1 MKLVSRIIE
10 HIVRRTFRE
19 VKYFSTDGCTMPNGV
34 GFQRGNFIKSC
45 ADNACNFTLSPTSN
59 DANPCVGVIVFPSHT
74 PPIDRDVLNRHLATL
89 APAPPTCILGN
100 AFQSRYIA
108 PNGTLYDSS
117 SPTIELHA
125 ASTSTLLR
133 LAKSLSQTSLL
144 VKDFANNK
152 IYISK

>member
-1 MKLVSRIIE
+1 MKLISRIIE
-10 HIVRRTFRE
+10 HFVRRTFRE
-19 VKYFSTDGCTMPNGV
+19 VKYFSPDGCTMPNGV

-74 PPIDRDVLNRHLATL
+74 QPIDCDVLNHHLATL
-89 APAPPTCILGN
+89 APAPPTCNLGN
-100 AFQSRYIA
+100 AFQGHYIA
-108 PNGTLYDSS
+108 PNGTLYDST
-117 SPTIELHA
+117 SPTIELHT